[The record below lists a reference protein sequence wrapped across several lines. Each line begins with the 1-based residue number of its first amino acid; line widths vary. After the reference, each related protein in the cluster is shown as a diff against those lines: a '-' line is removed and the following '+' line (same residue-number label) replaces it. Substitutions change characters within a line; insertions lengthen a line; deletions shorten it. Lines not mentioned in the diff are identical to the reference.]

1 MYSNYFFF
9 LYTRFEYLST
19 VMADIN
25 LVLRK
30 QWIQIIYYRRI
41 FNQIPSVHY
50 FLVLKNIPTKRKQR
64 KQHVRVSC
72 NAVATS
78 VVQRR
83 IFAVHPRQINFLEN
97 KVVITQ

>member
-1 MYSNYFFF
+1 
-9 LYTRFEYLST
+9 
-19 VMADIN
+19 MAEIS
-25 LVLRK
+25 LVFRK
-30 QWIQIIYYRRI
+30 QWIKSIYYRRI
-41 FNQIPSVHY
+41 LNQIPSAYY
-50 FLVLKNIPTKRKQR
+50 FVVLWNIPTKREQR

-72 NAVATS
+72 NAVKTS

>member
-1 MYSNYFFF
+1 
-9 LYTRFEYLST
+9 
-19 VMADIN
+19 MAEVN
-25 LVLRK
+25 LIFRK
-30 QWIQIIYYRRI
+30 QWVQSIYYRRV
-41 FNQIPSVHY
+41 FNQIPTSY
-50 FLVLKNIPTKRKQR
+50 SFAVLKNIPRKRKQR

-72 NAVATS
+72 NAVSTS